1 MTKVIL
7 TEGQLKEIALLEQ
20 QEKLLCE
27 SLLSSMTIDDL
38 KDKIKKAIIGGMAL
52 LSVIAAINKSNIDK
66 KEKKILAKFAE
77 IEAEEKQ
84 RLDSIYDMRVE
95 ACRKYMESALNNQGY
110 NFNSTKLNPET
121 LVSIADKYHFDLP
134 FLMAVLH
141 QESCFG
147 STPRARRTNS
157 PFSVGS
163 YDNGRNVVTYS
174 DLNESITDYIKLLNK
189 DYLISGKT
197 IFDLMK
203 PNSFVNKNGHRYAKD
218 KSYEGKIK
226 WLRDR
231 IIKQFPELNS

>member
-7 TEGQLKEIALLEQ
+7 TEEQLKEIALLEQ

-95 ACRKYMESALNNQGY
+95 ACRKYMESA
-110 NFNSTKLNPET
+110 F
-121 LVSIADKYHFDLP
+121 I
-134 FLMAVLH
+134 
-141 QESCFG
+141 
-147 STPRARRTNS
+147 
-157 PFSVGS
+157 
-163 YDNGRNVVTYS
+163 
-174 DLNESITDYIKLLNK
+174 
-189 DYLISGKT
+189 YL
-197 IFDLMK
+197 
-203 PNSFVNKNGHRYAKD
+203 
-218 KSYEGKIK
+218 
-226 WLRDR
+226 
-231 IIKQFPELNS
+231 